1 MIAIDK
7 YKAIKKWKPI
17 IESLKVTDERK
28 IELMS
33 IYGEYKQIVVP
44 TPMPAMRNQGIATQ
58 NFLPMEMKIL
68 SKLNLE
74 NKGVIMNSFN
84 DDKIKF
90 VNPHP
95 MLRFTLGYEEIDT
108 DIKLARKNKIK
119 AINAISV
126 NGTGNFNV
134 SNAMLFAHR
143 LDNMAVDLIVSDL
156 NHRLKDGQLLYID
169 QQIISNLAII
179 NSNPTTM
186 ELKVT
191 YDII

>member
-1 MIAIDK
+1 MILVDK

-28 IELMS
+28 IDLMA
-33 IYGEYKQIVVP
+33 IYGEYKQII
-44 TPMPAMRNQGIATQ
+44 QGIATQ

-74 NKGVIMNSFN
+74 NKGVIMSSFN

-90 VNPHP
+90 INPHP

-119 AINAISV
+119 AINAISG

-134 SNAMLFAHR
+134 SNAMSFAHR
-143 LDNMAVDLIVSDL
+143 LDNMAVYLIVSDL
-156 NHRLKDGQLLYID
+156 NQRLKDGQLLYID

-191 YDII
+191 YDVI